1 MMYGIIFVAILFLIV
16 NLPGYIRKQLTQT
29 IAEESEKA
37 RDHFQ
42 LSQLNQ
48 LSKIEWLRLYP
59 LKKVVI
65 TALWFV
71 CLFYSIR
78 GIFLTISDY
87 RTSFL
92 WLTVIL
98 WIITLL
104 TIRKVWRYVKL
115 PYHCIP
121 VLNHL
126 YTKEE
131 LKKSLQGE
139 CFEKVFFQHSILRK
153 YFHVLIS
160 ENWVIIDGYLIS
172 RNAVKKIYYL
182 HESPIV
188 NYEQIKFIYF
198 NDEEFHLP
206 SERWSA
212 NAMRQTEISQVL
224 HKISP
229 EVIEKAEEAD
239 TSRGKDKS
247 IIYWNM
253 NYKGKFRRT
262 LWFIPLVVILC
273 FLTPVFMGSFWFVY
287 DIILIA
293 ILIWQLRYTYKKMK
307 FEETTLHEQKDAENK
322 KDTIDLEHDDSAR

>member
-98 WIITLL
+98 WVITLL
-104 TIRKVWRYVKL
+104 TVRKVWRYVKL
-115 PYHCIP
+115 P
-121 VLNHL
+121 
-126 YTKEE
+126 
-131 LKKSLQGE
+131 
-139 CFEKVFFQHSILRK
+139 
-153 YFHVLIS
+153 
-160 ENWVIIDGYLIS
+160 
-172 RNAVKKIYYL
+172 
-182 HESPIV
+182 
-188 NYEQIKFIYF
+188 
-198 NDEEFHLP
+198 
-206 SERWSA
+206 
-212 NAMRQTEISQVL
+212 
-224 HKISP
+224 
-229 EVIEKAEEAD
+229 
-239 TSRGKDKS
+239 
-247 IIYWNM
+247 
-253 NYKGKFRRT
+253 
-262 LWFIPLVVILC
+262 
-273 FLTPVFMGSFWFVY
+273 
-287 DIILIA
+287 
-293 ILIWQLRYTYKKMK
+293 
-307 FEETTLHEQKDAENK
+307 
-322 KDTIDLEHDDSAR
+322 